1 MIFYETGI
9 DYIDNIAA
17 YLHWLNC
24 NGTANLCLELYKD
37 GLVNYEVLNII
48 DKEEPA
54 CRQGS

>member
-1 MIFYETGI
+1 VIFYETGI

-24 NGTANLCLELYKD
+24 NGTANLCPEIYKD

-54 CRQGS
+54 CR